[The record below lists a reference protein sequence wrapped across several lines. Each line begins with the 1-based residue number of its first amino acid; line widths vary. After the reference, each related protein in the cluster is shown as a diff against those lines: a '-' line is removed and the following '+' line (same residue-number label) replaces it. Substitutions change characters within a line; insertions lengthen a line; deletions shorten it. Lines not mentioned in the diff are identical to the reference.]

1 MSTRVVAPDELS
13 WSPPIDRR
21 RGRAAMWLFI
31 LSEAVLFLMLFFAY
45 FYLRH
50 NASIWGL
57 PKPSLKPA
65 FLMLGVL
72 TLSSVV
78 LHVGQHGLHRG
89 HQGRA
94 RLMMVVTIILGF
106 VFLVLQGLEFR
117 DRLREIRPSTNA
129 YGSIFYTIT
138 SIHGLHVALGMAML
152 GWVLVLPDLVS
163 ADRPPHDPYETA
175 ALYWHFVDVV
185 WVVIVAILYVGP
197 NLTP

>member
-1 MSTRVVAPDELS
+1 MSARVVAPDELS
-13 WSPPIDRR
+13 WTPPIDRR

-50 NASIWGL
+50 TNAIWAV

-65 FLMLGVL
+65 LVMLALL
-72 TLSSVV
+72 TLSSAV
-78 LHVGQHGLHRG
+78 LHMGQRGLQ
-89 HQGRA
+89 QGRHARA
-94 RLMMVVTIILGF
+94 RLMIVATVALG
-106 VFLVLQGLEFR
+106 VAFLVVQGLEFR
-117 DRLREIRPSTNA
+117 DRLHELTPSTNA

-138 SIHGLHVALGMAML
+138 GIHGLHVVLGLAML
-152 GWVLVLPDLVS
+152 CWVLVLPDLVS
-163 ADRPPHDPYETA
+163 AHRPPHDPYETA

-197 NLTP
+197 SLTP